1 MLEWIGWRFISEE
14 IYVAYEDS
22 IGDMAAGGLGGL
34 LAGLLVARVRL
45 LEEQD

>member
-1 MLEWIGWRFISEE
+1 MLEWIGWKFISEA
-14 IYVAYEDS
+14 IFVAYEDS
-22 IGDMAAGGLGGL
+22 ISDMAAGGLGGL